1 MTTSRTL
8 SLSVLLAAGLT
19 SARALA
25 ADGWGASY
33 SFNAIEP
40 SDNYMTYM
48 RTTLVPGRLPS
59 LGSAGPLFIWPGISN
74 PKSDLIQTTLNAYAN
89 NGNVSYCGATTSQ
102 WCAEASVFGSFGQ
115 RNGQAVAIDPDDHV
129 TIEYILE
136 SDNKTWTQKVTSKK
150 LGKMVST
157 LQSTGGPM
165 PAGGMGFA
173 TEAQN
178 ESFTIDTQYYLCTEV
193 HLKKADPTWGSHS
206 GGGNGAN
213 HGATGTGSGPGTA
226 KNIHTPD
233 TGLTWLVD
241 LITLP
246 AMNPQGAQT
255 PPPSY
260 DCGSTGVGGSGGASG
275 TGGAGGRDGGG
286 AGGSTSGTGGTG
298 GRSLADAGFGG
309 TGSGG
314 SSGPGRPDAG
324 SASRDASGNGTG
336 GSGVGSDAG
345 LGGSSQNG
353 LTDGS
358 VGNGGAM
365 TGRGGAT
372 SGSGGT
378 IAGSGGSMVSGGPG
392 SGGHVSNAGGGSGS
406 AGRAMG
412 GTTSTSSTSPTMTN
426 STGSSGCSC
435 NLPAPRR
442 SHGGALTLLG
452 CLVAALLHHRRRRQS
467 GGPPRSL

>member
-1 MTTSRTL
+1 MAS
-8 SLSVLLAAGLT
+8 GLP

-40 SDNYMTYM
+40 ADNYMTYM
-48 RTTLVPGRLPS
+48 RTTIVPGRLPS

-102 WCAEASVFGSFGQ
+102 WCTEASVFGSFGQ
-115 RNGQAVAIDPDDHV
+115 RNGTAVAIDPDDHV

-178 ESFTIDTQYYLCTEV
+178 ESFTIDTQYYFCTEV

-233 TGLTWLVD
+233 NGLTWLVD

-246 AMNPQGAQT
+246 AMNPQGTQT

-260 DCGSTGVGGSGGASG
+260 DCSGTGAGGSGGATG
-275 TGGAGGRDGGG
+275 TGGAGGRGG
-286 AGGSTSGTGGTG
+286 AGGATSGAGGSGGALRADAGMGGTGAGGTG
-298 GRSLADAGFGG
+298 GARG
-309 TGSGG
+309 TN
-314 SSGPGRPDAG
+314 RDDAG
-324 SASRDASGNGTG
+324 SASGGGSGNGG
-336 GSGVGSDAG
+336 GGGRAAADAG
-345 LGGSSQNG
+345 LGGSGGSG
-353 LTDGS
+353 GGGGGDGGAATGRDGS
-358 VGNGGAM
+358 A
-365 TGRGGAT
+365 

-378 IAGSGGSMVSGGPG
+378 IGSGGSAASGGKGSGGLAIGTGGSVSGGA
-392 SGGHVSNAGGGSGS
+392 GHGGSGT
-406 AGRAMG
+406 G
-412 GTTSTSSTSPTMTN
+412 GTTAAITSDSA
-426 STGSSGCSC
+426 SSGCACSIW
-435 NLPAPRR
+435 NTRKGR
-442 SHGGALTLLG
+442 GGALLLLG
-452 CLVAALLHHRRRRQS
+452 LMAVRAARRRR
-467 GGPPRSL
+467 